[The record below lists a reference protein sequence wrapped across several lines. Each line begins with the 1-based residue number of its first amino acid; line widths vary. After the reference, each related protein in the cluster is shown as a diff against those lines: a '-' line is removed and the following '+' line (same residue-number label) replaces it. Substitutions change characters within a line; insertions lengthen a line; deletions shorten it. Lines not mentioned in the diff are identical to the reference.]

1 MFAVILSVHIII
13 CVFLII
19 LILLQRSEGG
29 GLGIGQAGGSGGLGD
44 FLTARSTSNI
54 LTKTTSF
61 LAFCFFLTSL
71 SLVFITNSNYN
82 QESIIDSSKFLE
94 LIYSSN
100 ILCSSNNLMPRPF
113 PALLCLVKNG
123 RSNCLDN
130 FVKIAVLVGAL
141 IPTAKVSVQK
151 SILTKPCSNNFVNFH
166 QYLTL

>member
-61 LAFCFFLTSL
+61 LAFLFFPNK
-71 SLVFITNSNYN
+71 FIF
-82 QESIIDSSKFLE
+82 SIYYQFKL
-94 LIYSSN
+94 
-100 ILCSSNNLMPRPF
+100 
-113 PALLCLVKNG
+113 
-123 RSNCLDN
+123 
-130 FVKIAVLVGAL
+130 
-141 IPTAKVSVQK
+141 
-151 SILTKPCSNNFVNFH
+151 
-166 QYLTL
+166 

>member
-1 MFAVILSVHIII
+1 MFAVILSIHIII

-19 LILLQRSEGG
+19 LVLLKRSEGG

-82 QESIIDSSKFLE
+82 QESIIDSSDDPATIECMLPKSRLVS
-94 LIYSSN
+94 LASS
-100 ILCSSNNLMPRPF
+100 
-113 PALLCLVKNG
+113 G
-123 RSNCLDN
+123 
-130 FVKIAVLVGAL
+130 
-141 IPTAKVSVQK
+141 
-151 SILTKPCSNNFVNFH
+151 
-166 QYLTL
+166 